1 MAEVVL
7 PALST
12 ICTYQG
18 QSNRPDRV
26 ASYLAKIRG
35 ATLMSAAGLFGHVTI
50 SDLNP

>member
-18 QSNRPDRV
+18 QSNRSDRV
-26 ASYLAKIRG
+26 ASYLAKNTRCN
-35 ATLMSAAGLFGHVTI
+35 TDVC
-50 SDLNP
+50 